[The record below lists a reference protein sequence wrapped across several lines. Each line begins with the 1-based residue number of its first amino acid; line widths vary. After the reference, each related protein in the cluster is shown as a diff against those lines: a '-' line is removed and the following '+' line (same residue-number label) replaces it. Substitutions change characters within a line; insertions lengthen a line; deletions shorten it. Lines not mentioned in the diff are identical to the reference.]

1 MLVVLAIGIACMAY
15 GVTGRNIYNN
25 AVVMMGSDKK
35 TAMSFIQDPE
45 KLTELGNL
53 SKIGADNVKRFLK
66 GFDLDAAAV
75 DKAVDER
82 AAFETAQAN
91 AKDRDKFFAYAQ
103 SVDETVTEDN
113 FNDLI
118 KDHSRSDP
126 MRKAMAMEELGVDE
140 AAYDTLAANET
151 LLEMYRANLP
161 KLLENNH
168 MTNAVQIQFIG
179 LVLVTV
185 AFAYFITV
193 PFMLGFLI
201 SFTKD
206 VNVRD
211 SISIGEYLNFLVTV
225 FLIFGTV
232 FEMPVISVILTRM
245 GIIRAEWLA
254 KARKV
259 MIVVIFFLAAVITP
273 PDVVSQV
280 MVALPMLALYE
291 IAILLSRIFRRK

>member
-1 MLVVLAIGIACMAY
+1 
-15 GVTGRNIYNN
+15 
-25 AVVMMGSDKK
+25 
-35 TAMSFIQDPE
+35 
-45 KLTELGNL
+45 
-53 SKIGADNVKRFLK
+53 
-66 GFDLDAAAV
+66 
-75 DKAVDER
+75 
-82 AAFETAQAN
+82 
-91 AKDRDKFFAYAQ
+91 
-103 SVDETVTEDN
+103 
-113 FNDLI
+113 
-118 KDHSRSDP
+118 
-126 MRKAMAMEELGVDE
+126 
-140 AAYDTLAANET
+140 
-151 LLEMYRANLP
+151 
-161 KLLENNH
+161 
-168 MTNAVQIQFIG
+168 
-179 LVLVTV
+179 
-185 AFAYFITV
+185 
-193 PFMLGFLI
+193 MLGFLI

>member
-1 MLVVLAIGIACMAY
+1 MYFGLAMI
-15 GVTGRNIYNN
+15 
-25 AVVMMGSDKK
+25 
-35 TAMSFIQDPE
+35 F
-45 KLTELGNL
+45 
-53 SKIGADNVKRFLK
+53 GAICFCV
-66 GFDLDAAAV
+66 G
-75 DKAVDER
+75 
-82 AAFETAQAN
+82 
-91 AKDRDKFFAYAQ
+91 
-103 SVDETVTEDN
+103 
-113 FNDLI
+113 
-118 KDHSRSDP
+118 
-126 MRKAMAMEELGVDE
+126 
-140 AAYDTLAANET
+140 
-151 LLEMYRANLP
+151 
-161 KLLENNH
+161 
-168 MTNAVQIQFIG
+168 
-179 LVLVTV
+179 V

>member
-1 MLVVLAIGIACMAY
+1 MYFGLAMI
-15 GVTGRNIYNN
+15 
-25 AVVMMGSDKK
+25 
-35 TAMSFIQDPE
+35 F
-45 KLTELGNL
+45 
-53 SKIGADNVKRFLK
+53 GAICFCA
-66 GFDLDAAAV
+66 G
-75 DKAVDER
+75 
-82 AAFETAQAN
+82 
-91 AKDRDKFFAYAQ
+91 
-103 SVDETVTEDN
+103 
-113 FNDLI
+113 
-118 KDHSRSDP
+118 
-126 MRKAMAMEELGVDE
+126 
-140 AAYDTLAANET
+140 
-151 LLEMYRANLP
+151 
-161 KLLENNH
+161 
-168 MTNAVQIQFIG
+168 
-179 LVLVTV
+179 V

-201 SFTKD
+201 SFTND

>member
-1 MLVVLAIGIACMAY
+1 MAEPQKTRADRGGTAEKKPGSGIGSEEMNNDGSMPLTDHLREMRNRIVICLAVFVIGMVVCLSLA
-15 GVTGRNIYNN
+15 
-25 AVVMMGSDKK
+25 
-35 TAMSFIQDPE
+35 
-45 KLTELGNL
+45 
-53 SKIGADNVKRFLK
+53 SKIVTILTDMGARYNYQFVYIAPQELLMSYFTIAFA
-66 GFDLDAAAV
+66 GGIVIAV
-75 DKAVDER
+75 PVIAYH
-82 AAFETAQAN
+82 
-91 AKDRDKFFAYAQ
+91 AYAFC
-103 SVDETVTEDN
+103 SPGLTKSERMY
-113 FNDLI
+113 FGL
-118 KDHSRSDP
+118 
-126 MRKAMAMEELGVDE
+126 AMIFGAICFCVG
-140 AAYDTLAANET
+140 
-151 LLEMYRANLP
+151 
-161 KLLENNH
+161 
-168 MTNAVQIQFIG
+168 
-179 LVLVTV
+179 V